1 LIDHGLPTSP
11 AETLGDLVTLNAKWF
26 GDDAAITASSA
37 SGGQRTIT
45 YRELDDLT
53 TRLARGLQEAGVG
66 RGDRV
71 GFLCNNDSA
80 LEAVLIYSAV
90 HKAAGVAL
98 PINGRLV
105 PVEVVAAVRHSGTS
119 TMIVGNG
126 FEPHAEAVAATD
138 DLDVQIFQV
147 GGDGRFADFEHLFT
161 QDADVA
167 RLPEVTAD
175 DHCDWLYTSGTT
187 GQPKCVM
194 LTHRNCVAAAHILGR
209 VFTIRDD
216 DVHLTPFPFF
226 TSSGTHTSYLS
237 AMSGGAHYW
246 VSENTRAELLAPE
259 IERAGAT
266 IFGAVPAIYSFM
278 INSPESR
285 NSDLSLV
292 RHCWFG
298 GAAMNAALVSSIL
311 DLFPRAEAVNVFGQT
326 ESGNPGLY
334 LPGKFAVDKAG
345 SIGHRG
351 MPGIDVRVVA
361 DDGTH
366 VERDGVGEVMLRGAS
381 IMAGYYENPEATA
394 AAFTED
400 GWLRT
405 GDLVKVDEDGF
416 LYVHDRLKDIIIRGG
431 HNVASIE
438 VESVLNDHP
447 DVVEAAVVAKPHPV
461 LGEDVLAFVVL
472 TDGSTTGA
480 DELRGHCEPRIADY
494 KVPRHFV
501 FIDALPR
508 NPTGKILKR
517 ELREQVRAEATA
529 PTTS

>member
-1 LIDHGLPTSP
+1 MIDHGLPTSP

-26 GDDAAITASSA
+26 GDDAALTATSSRD
-37 SGGQRTIT
+37 GQRTIT
-45 YRELDDLT
+45 YSELDGLT
-53 TRLARGLQEAGVG
+53 TRLARGLQESGVRKG
-66 RGDRV
+66 ERV
-71 GFLCNNDSA
+71 GFLFNNDSA
-80 LEAVLIYSAV
+80 FEAVLIYSAV
-90 HKAAGVAL
+90 HKAGGVAL

-105 PVEVVAAVRHSGTS
+105 PVEVEAAVRHSGTS
-119 TMIVGNG
+119 TIIVGNG
-126 FEPHAEAVAATD
+126 FEPHAEAVAAAD
-138 DLDVQIFQV
+138 DLEVRIFQS
-147 GGDGRFADFEHLFT
+147 GGDGRFADFQELLT
-161 QDADVA
+161 QDADA
-167 RLPEVTAD
+167 SSLPDVSPD
-175 DHCDWLYTSGTT
+175 DFCDWLYTSGTT

-194 LTHRNCVAAAHILGR
+194 LTHRNCIASTHILGR

-226 TSSGTHTSYLS
+226 TSSGTHTTYLS
-237 AMSGGAHYW
+237 SMSGGAHYW

-266 IFGAVPAIYSFM
+266 IFGAVPAIFSFM
-278 INSPESR
+278 VNSPESR
-285 NSDLSLV
+285 KSDLSLV

-298 GAAMNAALVSSIL
+298 GAAMNASLVQSIL

-326 ESGNPGLY
+326 ESGNPGTY
-334 LPGKFAVDKAG
+334 LPGRFAVAKAG
-345 SIGHRG
+345 SIGRRG
-351 MPGIDVRVVA
+351 MPGIEVRVVNE
-361 DDGTH
+361 DGTH
-366 VERDGVGEVMLRGAS
+366 VERDGTGEIQLRGAS

-394 AAFTED
+394 GAFTDD
-400 GWLRT
+400 GWLLT

-438 VESVLNDHP
+438 VESVVNDHS
-447 DVVEAAVVAKPHPV
+447 DVVESAVVAKPHPV

-472 TDGSTTGA
+472 TDGATTTPE
-480 DELRGHCEPRIADY
+480 ELRAHCEPRIADY
-494 KVPRHFV
+494 KVPREFV

-517 ELREQVRAEATA
+517 ELREQVRARDAA